1 MYISFFLHSP
11 NRLKKFNSYLSKLK
25 ENNIL
30 KLGIIHGIS
39 TLYNNYIMAACCLAK
54 IQSRMKGHHVYNFA
68 FKVSEILN
76 YSIENDNEYSE
87 NAIAVF
93 SSGSWSYS

>member
-1 MYISFFLHSP
+1 
-11 NRLKKFNSYLSKLK
+11 
-25 ENNIL
+25 
-30 KLGIIHGIS
+30 
-39 TLYNNYIMAACCLAK
+39 MAACCLAK

-76 YSIENDNEYSE
+76 CSIENDNEYSE